1 MANIFEAGKEIHLL
15 KDERFLY
22 PEFVPE
28 SIPFRDQ
35 EIGEMVFSLKP
46 ATLGKKP
53 INLFL
58 TGVPGTGKTV
68 SSKYVLNELAEYSDR
83 TNCLYINCFEFN
95 SKHSILSK
103 LTNFLGYAVPSRGL
117 STDEIF
123 ERFVAVLKSKESI
136 PMVVF
141 DEAEQLL
148 KQEDTKDLLYDLSRM
163 GERYKVFVGLIFISN
178 DNFFLSALDDR
189 VRSSLQA
196 STIGFEKYSSLQL
209 KKILKE
215 RANYAFFDNALDDE
229 VIPLSAAHASKT
241 GDARVAIDVLLK
253 AARIAEQKNSS
264 KVCVSHV
271 RAAFMQEK
279 GIKQEL
285 STNLST
291 QEQLIL
297 DLIKDK
303 GVSAG
308 EIYAKFKKG
317 FAERTLRKAITDL
330 QGKKLINTETVKK
343 GKGMSRIISK
353 A

>member
-1 MANIFEAGKEIHLL
+1 
-15 KDERFLY
+15 
-22 PEFVPE
+22 
-28 SIPFRDQ
+28 
-35 EIGEMVFSLKP
+35 
-46 ATLGKKP
+46 
-53 INLFL
+53 
-58 TGVPGTGKTV
+58 
-68 SSKYVLNELAEYSDR
+68 
-83 TNCLYINCFEFN
+83 
-95 SKHSILSK
+95 
-103 LTNFLGYAVPSRGL
+103 
-117 STDEIF
+117 
-123 ERFVAVLKSKESI
+123 
-136 PMVVF
+136 
-141 DEAEQLL
+141 
-148 KQEDTKDLLYDLSRM
+148 LLYDLSRM